1 MRRTEEKNAHSLRQR
16 TLRRLRR
23 HLGAAGVKT
32 HEVHFV
38 RVDGELRKRVRFETE
53 DESVGVEAALA
64 GFGSSASLPAVIR
77 RDGRELWLEYVDGP
91 GLDPSKHDGLSLLLG
106 FYASLYAGAV
116 RSCRVDASPYPARL
130 KDDLHWLESSG
141 VLPVS
146 ATASL
151 ARRAAVLEPEQVLLG
166 VDFVDP
172 VPKNFVIRG
181 GLLVGVDV
189 EALKPDTLLGTGPAK
204 AMLRW
209 LNVTGDEMT
218 RGLHQAGSPDITS
231 QFEYAELCF
240 RCSYARQKVMQRKAH
255 LAPPS
260 IFDRYLGGMEPA
272 APRALVAQRV
282 S

>member
-1 MRRTEEKNAHSLRQR
+1 MRRNGEKNAHSLRQR

-53 DESVGVEAALA
+53 DESVGVADALESL
-64 GFGSSASLPAVIR
+64 GSSVSLPAVIR

-91 GLDPSKHDGLSLLLG
+91 ALDPKKHDGLALLLG
-106 FYASLYAGAV
+106 FYASLYGVAV
-116 RSCRVDASPYPARL
+116 RSCAVDASPYPARL
-130 KDDLHWLESSG
+130 KDDLHWLETSG
-141 VLPVS
+141 VLPAS
-146 ATASL
+146 ATAAL
-151 ARRAAVLEPEQVLLG
+151 ARRAATIEPRKVFLG

-209 LNVTGDEMT
+209 LNVTGDAMT
-218 RGLHQAGSPDITS
+218 RGLHQAGSPDLS
-231 QFEYAELCF
+231 AQFEYAELCV
-240 RCSYARQKVMQRKAH
+240 RCSYARQKVVQRKAH

-260 IFDRYLGGMEPA
+260 IFDRYLGGVEPA
-272 APRALVAQRV
+272 APRALVAQQV